1 MFERTKIAERLWA
14 QAMLCEEAARLYW
27 DDDIAKDLETLAQNC
42 RDVAFILLIERSS
55 AH

>member
-14 QAMLCEEAARLYW
+14 QAMLCEEAARLYQG
-27 DDDIAKDLETLAQNC
+27 DDIAKHLETLAQNC
-42 RDVAFILLIERSS
+42 RDVAFILLREQSS